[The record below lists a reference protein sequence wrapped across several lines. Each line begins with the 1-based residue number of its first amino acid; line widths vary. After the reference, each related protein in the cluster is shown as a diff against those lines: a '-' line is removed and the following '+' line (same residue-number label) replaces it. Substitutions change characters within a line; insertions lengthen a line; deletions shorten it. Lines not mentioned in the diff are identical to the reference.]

1 MQIIAVCAG
10 SAPRVHPA
18 LYLLLLLLTWG
29 AGHPNPAPRSWPPS
43 TSRHTILATE
53 ADSRGNLGR
62 FGKQVVKEGNQ

>member
-1 MQIIAVCAG
+1 MG
-10 SAPRVHPA
+10 
-18 LYLLLLLLTWG
+18 
-29 AGHPNPAPRSWPPS
+29 S